1 MTLPIRYE
9 VVRRWVDDEDV
20 VEEVLARVVDVDGL
34 FEDVTPAPRGRL
46 VLRGFTGGTLDGDVQ
61 LEIQGSPDNELWR
74 LADLVVH
81 ADLGDGDLVATAT
94 ATCLLDSDELGPSPR
109 FTLSQNSREIGIC
122 RAVEGLPREH
132 RGVAPPVTLIGCDT
146 PELIRPG
153 RSDGERGPYVGLRAL
168 DPDGRVV
175 AHAGVALDV
184 VSVSPSAVGEG
195 LYDVVLDQSGE
206 AWHIAERPVPAA
218 RAAWRI
224 WMEGVPAQRNLWAP
238 LSGEGRLWWNEIAAK
253 ARRNRPVA
261 GVHDVDGTYAT
272 DECGVHLAL
281 SEALVGPGD
290 YLGGVHSITGAYE
303 EWWFVPGI
311 TLVWHQPRVALES
324 VPEHFYGLLKYL
336 LRNGVEVLFE
346 PSEPDFSYRLDRG
359 VELGALVDRWITG
372 WARAAEI
379 DPPDALLDNWHVWAD
394 LPGRE
399 EERIL
404 TGDALVAEHAEDVA
418 LNPVPAWLTVPTR
431 SPDEVGLVV
440 EEAGLV
446 LREPEAFMV
455 RGLLDHPAPKPPD
468 GYEVRVTPGDVIEV
482 VVTCDGEVAASG
494 RMAVVGEDAVP
505 HDVRTAPDHRRR
517 GLGSVVM
524 GALAR
529 EAVKAGASEGLLF
542 ATDDGWHLC
551 RKLGWDT
558 ICDVVIASNDKGD
571 A

>member
-1 MTLPIRYE
+1 MALPIRYE

-46 VLRGFTGGTLDGDVQ
+46 VLRGFTGGTINGDVQ
-61 LEIQGSPDNELWR
+61 LEVQGAPDNELWR

-81 ADLGDGDLVATAT
+81 AELDGGDLVATAT
-94 ATCLLDSDELGPSPR
+94 ATCLLDSERLGPEPR
-109 FTLSQNSREIGIC
+109 FTFFQNSREVGTC
-122 RAVEGLPREH
+122 VAVEGLPREH

-153 RSDGERGPYVGLRAL
+153 KPDGARGPYVGLRAL
-168 DPDGRVV
+168 DRDGRVME
-175 AHAGVALDV
+175 HAGVSLDV

-195 LYDVVLDQSGE
+195 LFDVVLDQSGD

-224 WMEGVPAQRNLWAP
+224 WMEGVPPQRNLWAP
-238 LSGEGRLWWNEIAAK
+238 LSGEGRMWWNEIAAK

-290 YLGGVHSITGAYE
+290 YLGSVHSITGAYE

-311 TLVWHQPRVALES
+311 TLVWHHPEVALES
-324 VPEHFYGLLKYL
+324 VPEHFFGLLKYL
-336 LRNGVEVLFE
+336 RRNGVEVHFE
-346 PSEPDFSYRLDRG
+346 PSEPDFTDRLDRA
-359 VELGALVDRWITG
+359 VEVGALVDRWVTG

-379 DPPDALLDNWHVWAD
+379 DPPDALLDNWHLWTD
-394 LPGRE
+394 LPGRA
-399 EERIL
+399 EERLL
-404 TGDALVAEHAEDVA
+404 TGDALVSEHAEDVE
-418 LNPVPAWLTVPTR
+418 LNPAAAWLTVPTDF
-431 SPDEVGLVV
+431 PDEVGREV
-440 EEAGLV
+440 EDAGLV
-446 LREPEAFMV
+446 LREQETFMR
-455 RGLLDHPAPKPPD
+455 RGLFDHPAPKPPD

-482 VVTCDGEVAASG
+482 VVTCDGVEAASG
-494 RMAVVGEDAVP
+494 RIAVVGEDAVP
-505 HDVRTAPDHRRR
+505 HRIETAQEHRRR

-524 GALAR
+524 GALTR
-529 EAVKAGASEGLLF
+529 EAVKAGASEGLLV
-542 ATDDGWHLC
+542 ASADGRHLY
-551 RKLGWDT
+551 RKLGWYT
-558 ICDVVIASNDKGD
+558 ICDVVTASNGKGD